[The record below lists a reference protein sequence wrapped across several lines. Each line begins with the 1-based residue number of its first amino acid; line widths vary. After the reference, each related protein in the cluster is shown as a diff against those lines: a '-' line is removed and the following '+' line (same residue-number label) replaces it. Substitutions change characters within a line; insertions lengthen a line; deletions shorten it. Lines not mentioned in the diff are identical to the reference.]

1 MSRRTASTKG
11 AAKAAPAS
19 MTLYRVTFEDVTTW
33 QAFIKAPDADTA
45 KNIAEDCWNEAG
57 TEGFKDEYRLDVVS
71 EGCTTGDYQAEEV
84 PL

>member
-1 MSRRTASTKG
+1 MSRRKASTKG

-19 MTLYRVTFEDVTTW
+19 KILYRVTFEDVTTW
-33 QAFIKAPDADTA
+33 QAFIKAPDAQTA
-45 KNIAEDCWNEAG
+45 KNIAEECWNEAG
-57 TEGFKDEYRLDVVS
+57 TEGFKKHHRLDVVS

>member
-1 MSRRTASTKG
+1 MSRRTASKKG

-19 MTLYRVTFEDVTTW
+19 LNLYRVTFEDVTVW
-33 QAFIKAPDADTA
+33 QAFIKAADAETA
-45 KNIAEDCWNEAG
+45 KGIAETCWNEGG
-57 TEGFKDEYRLDVVS
+57 TEGFEPEDRLDVVS

>member
-1 MSRRTASTKG
+1 MTRRTTTNKG

-19 MTLYRVTFEDVTTW
+19 LILYRVTFEDVTTW
-33 QAFIKAPDADTA
+33 QAFIKAPDAQTA
-45 KNIAEDCWNEAG
+45 KEIAEDCWNDAG
-57 TEGFKDEYRLDVVS
+57 SEGFKPEHRLDVVS

>member
-1 MSRRTASTKG
+1 MSRRTATKKG

-19 MTLYRVTFEDVTTW
+19 LIFYRVTFEDVTTW
-33 QAFIKAPDADTA
+33 QAFIKAPDAETA
-45 KNIAEDCWNEAG
+45 KDIAETCWNNAG
-57 TEGFKDEYRLDVVS
+57 TEGFKKHHRLDVVS